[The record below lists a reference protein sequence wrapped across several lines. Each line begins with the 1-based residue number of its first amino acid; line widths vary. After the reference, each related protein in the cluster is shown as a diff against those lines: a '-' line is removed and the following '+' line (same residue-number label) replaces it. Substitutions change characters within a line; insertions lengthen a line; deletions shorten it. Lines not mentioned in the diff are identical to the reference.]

1 VIEGVDIGI
10 GTVSH
15 NAPVGQVQVGLGAE
29 TDVSDVGLAIS
40 PELGV
45 GLAGIEVLRGPMY

>member
-29 TDVSDVGLAIS
+29 ADVSDVGLAIS

-45 GLAGIEVLRGPMY
+45 GLAGIEVLRGPTD